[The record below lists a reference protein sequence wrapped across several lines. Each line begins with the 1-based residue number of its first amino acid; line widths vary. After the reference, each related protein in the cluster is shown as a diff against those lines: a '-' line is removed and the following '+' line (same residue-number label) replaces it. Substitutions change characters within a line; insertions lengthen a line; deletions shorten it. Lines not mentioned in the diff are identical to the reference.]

1 MNTKQIST
9 AQLNTLF
16 KAAIEVGIS
25 PSKISTLLKAQE
37 LQSVGKTTTC
47 NFHINSAHSSIAQ
60 SNTTQKHKFEL
71 VQKLLAEVA

>member
-16 KAAIEVGIS
+16 KAAMEVGIS

-47 NFHINSAHSSIAQ
+47 NFQINSAHSSIAQ